1 MRIDVNVIAMLSAAM
16 STFDSI
22 VNAAA
27 AYWVKDIYQAYIHK
41 KASQRVLMLNSRI
54 ASIIICALGVLI
66 TLTMKS
72 VNDIVAFFSVSL
84 AGGNRN
90 YNN

>member
-27 AYWVKDIYQAYIHK
+27 AYWVKDIYQVV
-41 KASQRVLMLNSRI
+41 SM
-54 ASIIICALGVLI
+54 I
-66 TLTMKS
+66 TLL
-72 VNDIVAFFSVSL
+72 I
-84 AGGNRN
+84 
-90 YNN
+90 Y